1 MNTSHLEIVS
11 MSVRYVWQPKGN
23 NTTVYYRKRIPENL
37 RRHYNNR
44 VYKVVS
50 TKVKNKQSALAPIL
64 KINSA
69 VEQEWQNLRANPNSS
84 VIKRAIT
91 YLEEDGSYDVE
102 NHQEFYHGAKRDHFE
117 SVASKLPYEV
127 YVNIQQLSMD
137 NPDYDRHS
145 ELMTAIKYHLDPH
158 EYRSIEITLKGKIEL
173 YASDYI
179 DTYAE
184 LKGLGHDSKQ
194 IKDAKRAMMQMT
206 EFLGNRMPHEYKR
219 NDINKFILARLN
231 TGASTGTV
239 KKYLNLI
246 NAVFNKVNDEHEID
260 HVHRFNKPNIPNV
273 GDDRKERDDFSPEQL
288 NLLRSKL
295 SGSKDTV
302 NHLIMVALDTGMRGG
317 EVLGLASDD
326 IHLDE
331 TYPYIRLHQ
340 NTHRRLKTKNSTRI
354 IPLIGLALEAT
365 QSLDLTREWLFPHY
379 LSKDKKSFKNTNAS
393 NVINK
398 RIKKLLDDAKA
409 PTAYSFRHTMQTRL
423 RNVECPADIREEI
436 CGWKSSI
443 SKNYGSPTDIKIKA
457 NYMRE
462 TLTNYC

>member
-1 MNTSHLEIVS
+1 MNTSSLGILN
-11 MSVRYVWQPKGN
+11 MSVRYIWQPRGN
-23 NTTVYYRKRIPENL
+23 NTTVYYRKRIPNDL
-37 RRHYNNR
+37 RHHYKTPF
-44 VYKVVS
+44 KVVS
-50 TKVKNKQSALAPIL
+50 TKVKNKSAAIKAIL

-69 VEQEWQNLRANPNSS
+69 VEQEWKNFRANPNSS

-91 YLEEDGSYDVE
+91 YLEEEASYDAV
-102 NHQEFYHGAKRDHFE
+102 NHQEFYSGAKRDHFE
-117 SVASKLPYEV
+117 SVANKLPYEV
-127 YVNIQQLSMD
+127 YVKIQQLSMS
-137 NPDYDRHS
+137 NSDYDRHDA
-145 ELMTAIKYHLDPH
+145 LMAAIKHHLDPH

-194 IKDAKRAMMQMT
+194 IKDAERAITQMT

-260 HVHRFNKPNIPNV
+260 YVHRFNKPNIPNL
-273 GDDRKERDDFSPEQL
+273 GDDRKERDDFTPEQL
-288 NLLRSKL
+288 NTLRDKL
-295 SGSKDTV
+295 SGSKNTV
-302 NHLIMVALDTGMRGG
+302 DHLIMLALETGMRGG
-317 EVLGLASDD
+317 EVLGLASED
-326 IHLDE
+326 IYLDE